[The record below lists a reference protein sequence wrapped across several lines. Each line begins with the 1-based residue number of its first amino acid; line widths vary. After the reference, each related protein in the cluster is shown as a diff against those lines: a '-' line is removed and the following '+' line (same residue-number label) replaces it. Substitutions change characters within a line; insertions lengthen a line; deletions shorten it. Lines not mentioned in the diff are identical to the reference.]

1 MFFRQILLCIS
12 LVLNVLLLYKLV
24 WSEDGIIAYQG
35 LKEQYT
41 SLHQKITELDQK
53 NLALSKEIRLLQSDD
68 KYIDAMI
75 RKRLNFVKD
84 NEILYI
90 FSDKEAAD
98 KDATKPGAGPD
109 EAKN

>member
-1 MFFRQILLCIS
+1 M
-12 LVLNVLLLYKLV
+12 
-24 WSEDGIIAYQG
+24 IAYQG
-35 LKEQYT
+35 LKEQYI
-41 SLHQKITELDQK
+41 SLKQKITELDQK

-90 FSDKEAAD
+90 FSDKEATD
-98 KDATKPGAGPD
+98 KDAAKPGAGPD